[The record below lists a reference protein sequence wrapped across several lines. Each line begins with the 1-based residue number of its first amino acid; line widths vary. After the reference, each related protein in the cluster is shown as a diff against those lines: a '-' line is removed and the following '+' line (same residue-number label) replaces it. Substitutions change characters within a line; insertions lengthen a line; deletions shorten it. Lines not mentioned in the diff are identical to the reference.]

1 MTWCCALRSILLS
14 ATSLL
19 CVFSASAQDQDP
31 PELDSQLPA
40 SVTERLQRVELVSL
54 TRRLIGI
61 RSDYDEGVMANHG
74 EMAAFLAGYLRELG
88 MEVHVVEPTPS
99 YPTVVGRLRGARD
112 EPTLGLLAHYNTV
125 TVGDRTKW
133 KVDPF
138 AAKVDRDRIYGLG
151 ASDQKAPIAA
161 TLLATRAVLE
171 AGIPLQGTLVHLFI
185 PGEGA
190 QVHSLPFI
198 VEQQPE
204 ILKADWHLDTEGG
217 PDIVQIS
224 GGWTW
229 VKVRVD
235 GVGGHTGGSRAD
247 GKPGRP
253 VNAIFKL
260 AKVLG
265 ELERIDQWMTYE
277 AHPLFYKLLYGGTPV
292 VEAGKIEGGYKVNQ
306 VPDWA
311 EAQVDIRLVP
321 GQSPDGVL
329 TQMRALIARLQEEDP
344 ELEVSVEPMTTQWA
358 PLHYWETLTDDD
370 PFVRAIREVAPDYV
384 GRAPGWTG
392 SIGGGRPDL
401 WATGAKW
408 VNFGIAGSGENGRA
422 PNEYA
427 SIESGMN
434 RVRLY
439 AALVLRMLR

>member
-40 SVTERLQRVELVSL
+40 SVTERLQRV
-54 TRRLIGI
+54 
-61 RSDYDEGVMANHG
+61 
-74 EMAAFLAGYLRELG
+74 
-88 MEVHVVEPTPS
+88 
-99 YPTVVGRLRGARD
+99 
-112 EPTLGLLAHYNTV
+112 
-125 TVGDRTKW
+125 
-133 KVDPF
+133 
-138 AAKVDRDRIYGLG
+138 
-151 ASDQKAPIAA
+151 
-161 TLLATRAVLE
+161 
-171 AGIPLQGTLVHLFI
+171 
-185 PGEGA
+185 
-190 QVHSLPFI
+190 
-198 VEQQPE
+198 
-204 ILKADWHLDTEGG
+204 
-217 PDIVQIS
+217 
-224 GGWTW
+224 
-229 VKVRVD
+229 
-235 GVGGHTGGSRAD
+235 
-247 GKPGRP
+247 
-253 VNAIFKL
+253 
-260 AKVLG
+260 

-384 GRAPGWTG
+384 GRAPRWTG
-392 SIGGGRPDL
+392 SIGGEGPISGPPAPSGSISEL
-401 WATGAKW
+401 PGAARTA
-408 VNFGIAGSGENGRA
+408 VHRTSTQASRA
-422 PNEYA
+422 A
-427 SIESGMN
+427 
-434 RVRLY
+434 
-439 AALVLRMLR
+439 

>member
-88 MEVHVVEPTPS
+88 MEVHVVEPTPG

-198 VEQQPE
+198 VNN
-204 ILKADWHLDTEGG
+204 
-217 PDIVQIS
+217 
-224 GGWTW
+224 
-229 VKVRVD
+229 
-235 GVGGHTGGSRAD
+235 SR
-247 GKPGRP
+247 R
-253 VNAIFKL
+253 F
-260 AKVLG
+260 
-265 ELERIDQWMTYE
+265 
-277 AHPLFYKLLYGGTPV
+277 
-292 VEAGKIEGGYKVNQ
+292 
-306 VPDWA
+306 
-311 EAQVDIRLVP
+311 
-321 GQSPDGVL
+321 
-329 TQMRALIARLQEEDP
+329 
-344 ELEVSVEPMTTQWA
+344 
-358 PLHYWETLTDDD
+358 
-370 PFVRAIREVAPDYV
+370 
-384 GRAPGWTG
+384 
-392 SIGGGRPDL
+392 
-401 WATGAKW
+401 
-408 VNFGIAGSGENGRA
+408 
-422 PNEYA
+422 
-427 SIESGMN
+427 
-434 RVRLY
+434 
-439 AALVLRMLR
+439 